1 MGGFTFFT
9 KKGLEEGMDKK
20 RILIID
26 DEPDFVRVVQLRLE
40 AAGYQVL
47 AAFDGMQGVS
57 AAHKEKPDVIILD
70 IMMPAMHGHR
80 VCEALKKSAKTWT
93 IPIIYLTAKGNK
105 EDEELAYKLGAEHF
119 LTKPYDP
126 QVLLRIIEKA
136 LDPDAQLQKY
146 EAKEKEKV

>member
-1 MGGFTFFT
+1 
-9 KKGLEEGMDKK
+9 MDKK
-20 RILIID
+20 RILVID

-40 AAGYQVL
+40 AAGYDVSV
-47 AAFDGMQGVS
+47 AFDGMQGVS

-80 VCEALKKSAKTWT
+80 VCEALKKSSKTWT
-93 IPIIYLTAKGNK
+93 IPIIYLTAKGSK

-126 QVLLRIIEKA
+126 QILLETIKKALAPEAQLEKYEKA
-136 LDPDAQLQKY
+136 
-146 EAKEKEKV
+146 EKESS

>member
-1 MGGFTFFT
+1 
-9 KKGLEEGMDKK
+9 MDKK

-40 AAGYQVL
+40 AAGYDVSV
-47 AAFDGMQGVS
+47 AFDGMQGVS
-57 AAHKEKPDVIILD
+57 TAHKEKPDLIILD

-80 VCEALKKSAKTWT
+80 VCEALKKSSKTWT
-93 IPIIYLTAKGNK
+93 IPIIYLTAKGSK

-126 QVLLRIIEKA
+126 QVLLETIKKA
-136 LDPDAQLQKY
+136 LDPGAQLEKY
-146 EAKEKEKV
+146 EKTEKESF

>member
-1 MGGFTFFT
+1 
-9 KKGLEEGMDKK
+9 MDKK

-26 DEPDFVRVVQLRLE
+26 DEPDFVRVVQIRLE

-47 AAFDGMQGVS
+47 VAFDGMQGVS
-57 AAHKEKPDVIILD
+57 FAHKEKPDLVILD

-80 VCEALKKSAKTWT
+80 VCEALKKSSKTWT
-93 IPIIYLTAKGNK
+93 IPIIYLTAKGSK

-126 QVLLRIIEKA
+126 QVLLETIKKA
-136 LDPDAQLQKY
+136 LEPGVQLEKY
-146 EAKEKEKV
+146 EKVEKERS

>member
-1 MGGFTFFT
+1 
-9 KKGLEEGMDKK
+9 MDKK

-40 AAGYQVL
+40 AAGYDVSV
-47 AAFDGMQGVS
+47 AFDGMQGVS
-57 AAHKEKPDVIILD
+57 SAHKEKPDLIILD

-80 VCEALKKSAKTWT
+80 VCEALKKSSKTWT
-93 IPIIYLTAKGNK
+93 IPIIYLTAKGSK

-126 QVLLRIIEKA
+126 QALLETIKKA
-136 LDPDAQLQKY
+136 LEPGAQLEKY
-146 EAKEKEKV
+146 EKTEKESS

>member
-1 MGGFTFFT
+1 
-9 KKGLEEGMDKK
+9 MDKK

-40 AAGYQVL
+40 AVGYEVL
-47 AAFDGMQGVS
+47 VAFDGMQGVS
-57 AAHKEKPDVIILD
+57 SAHKEKPDLIILD

-80 VCEALKKSAKTWT
+80 VCEALKKSTKTWT
-93 IPIIYLTAKGNK
+93 IPIIYLTAKGSK

-126 QVLLRIIEKA
+126 HVLLDIIKKA
-136 LDPDAQLQKY
+136 LEPGAQLEKY
-146 EAKEKEKV
+146 EKVEKTNS

>member
-1 MGGFTFFT
+1 MN
-9 KKGLEEGMDKK
+9 KK

-40 AAGYQVL
+40 AAGYDVSV
-47 AAFDGMQGVS
+47 AFDGMQGVS
-57 AAHKEKPDVIILD
+57 SAHKEKPDLIILD

-80 VCEALKKSAKTWT
+80 VCEALKKSSKTWT
-93 IPIIYLTAKGNK
+93 IPIIYLTAKGSK

-126 QVLLRIIEKA
+126 QALLETIKKA
-136 LDPDAQLQKY
+136 LEPGAQLEKY
-146 EAKEKEKV
+146 EKTEKESS

>member
-1 MGGFTFFT
+1 
-9 KKGLEEGMDKK
+9 MDKK
-20 RILIID
+20 KILIID

-40 AAGYQVL
+40 AAGYHVL

-80 VCEALKKSAKTWT
+80 VCEALKKSSKTWT

-105 EDEELAYKLGAEHF
+105 ADEDLAYKLGAEHF

-126 QVLLRIIEKA
+126 QVLLKVIEKA
-136 LDPDAQLQKY
+136 LDPNAQL
-146 EAKEKEKV
+146 EKFEKREKSDPKT

>member
-1 MGGFTFFT
+1 
-9 KKGLEEGMDKK
+9 MDKK

-40 AAGYQVL
+40 AAGYEVVV
-47 AAFDGMQGVS
+47 AFDGMQGVS
-57 AAHKEKPDVIILD
+57 AAHKEKPDLIILD

-80 VCEALKKSAKTWT
+80 VCEALKKSTKTWT
-93 IPIIYLTAKGNK
+93 IPIIYLTAKGSK

-126 QVLLRIIEKA
+126 EALLDTIKKA
-136 LDPDAQLQKY
+136 LEPGAQLEKY
-146 EAKEKEKV
+146 EEAEKTKS